1 MICLLFFFV
10 DLSQS
15 YILDYELIKLT
26 HVDLLFLRKKLI
38 FFNFIIQYKII
49 RH

>member
-1 MICLLFFFV
+1 MIVLLFFFV

-26 HVDLLFLRKKLI
+26 HVDL
-38 FFNFIIQYKII
+38 FI
-49 RH
+49 